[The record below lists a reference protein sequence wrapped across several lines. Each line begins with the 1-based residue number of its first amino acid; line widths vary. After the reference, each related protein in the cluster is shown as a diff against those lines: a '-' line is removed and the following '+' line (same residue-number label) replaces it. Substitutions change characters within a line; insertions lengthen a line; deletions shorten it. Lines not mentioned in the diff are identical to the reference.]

1 MAEEAEVEMETAAGA
16 VPVPFQLQ
24 LDKSIPFQINIAEWN
39 PEKDLLA
46 MVTEDS
52 KVVLHRFNWQR
63 LWMISPGKC
72 ITSLCWR
79 PDGKVIALGLED
91 GSILLHDVENG
102 KLLKSIKSHSVA
114 VICLNWEEEAHI
126 VKGEIDSAF
135 VYEDRTRRFFPP
147 APRVPRMPG
156 LNAGDAGFMDDLEDT
171 FHELSTS
178 PRQHFNML
186 SSGDKDGCICFS
198 IFGIFPIGKINIHK
212 LSLCAPFLDKTA
224 TFQLLNASIHQLALS
239 KDLSQLV
246 VLSFGELEENLVKP
260 KGKNVQK
267 DEEYAEVQK
276 FSHTGDSSVGLHC
289 LLLNTSIFLDRKNEL
304 QQVAQQAS
312 SIEDLVEV
320 VRASLSVMSKQ
331 WSEAIHSFHEKFDPL
346 SSLIVSHGLDSNP
359 QDEFLSVLFGA
370 RTSPPLH
377 QFLVNSL
384 GEAGLKRVCK
394 AVDTAGKE
402 LHSVIHE
409 HLQPAVEII
418 GFRIAELRG
427 LSRWR
432 ARYHIIGLDE
442 KLIDSATEKAGMLLV
457 HVERFLRILA
467 IVLYQFQNF
476 FNWVLRYIKILM
488 SEPIDQIQ
496 PANSEL
502 IVVFLKF
509 LLDHDPIGELLEVN
523 KIIEVDVDTM
533 QRVEQL
539 VMFGGYSDTN
549 YLEKTLSDEFNQLE
563 QCLKE
568 AFLLQFTTISQKI
581 HCEDLMPLYKVGY
594 TPEVSSSD
602 APTSIFYYKGDHDA
616 TSEVCTDGDSRVD
629 YICFKVPDESL
640 ELTNCIGII
649 RGFAN
654 GLDPVQKRVTS
665 PEAILLCIPDAF
677 QCIDLS
683 LYKENQIVLLL
694 NEATSTSESTMRS
707 LVMMVQISDFCFLPL
722 SRRTPA
728 NLWTL
733 QILKASAVDMHLEI
747 GKVRYIS
754 EPVTSP
760 LAVSASRGLACVFT
774 SRRHAMVYILDEDE
788 DETSDID

>member
-1 MAEEAEVEMETAAGA
+1 MAEEAEVEMETSAGA

-126 VKGEIDSAF
+126 SKGEIDSAF

-224 TFQLLNASIHQLALS
+224 AFQLLNASIHQLALS

-246 VLSFGELEENLVKP
+246 VLSFGELTENLVKP
-260 KGKNVQK
+260 KGKNVLK

-276 FSHTGDSSVGLHC
+276 FSLSGESLVGLHC
-289 LLLNTSIFLDRKNEL
+289 LLLNTSIFLDRKKEL
-304 QQVAQQAS
+304 HQVAQQAS
-312 SIEDLVEV
+312 SIEDLIEV

-331 WSEAIHSFHEKFDPL
+331 WSEAMHSFHEKFDPL

-402 LHSVIHE
+402 LHSIIHE
-409 HLQPAVEII
+409 HLQPALEII
-418 GFRIAELRG
+418 VFRIAELRG

-432 ARYHIIGLDE
+432 ARYHIIGLNE
-442 KLIDSATEKAGMLLV
+442 ELIDCATEKAGMLLV

-467 IVLYQFQNF
+467 TVLYQFQNF

-523 KIIEVDVDTM
+523 KIIVVDVDTM

-539 VMFGGYSDTN
+539 VMFGGYSDTK

-581 HCEDLMPLYKVGY
+581 DCEDLMPLYKVGY

-602 APTSIFYYKGDHDA
+602 APTSIFYYKGDHNA
-616 TSEVCTDGDSRVD
+616 TSEVHTDGDSRVD

-677 QCIDLS
+677 QCVDLS

-694 NEATSTSESTMRS
+694 NEATSTLKSTMRS
-707 LVMMVQISDFCFLPL
+707 LIMMVQISDYCFLPL
-722 SRRTPA
+722 SQGTPA

-733 QILKASAVDMHLEI
+733 QILKASAVEMHLEI

-760 LAVSASRGLACVFT
+760 LAVSASRGLACIFT
-774 SRRHAMVYILDEDE
+774 SRKHAMVYILDEDE